1 MENIVEMRRWKINV
15 TMNENMLPGKH
26 RTYKIDQTNENSM
39 KS

>member
-1 MENIVEMRRWKINV
+1 MESMSRNEKVEENV
-15 TMNENMLPGKH
+15 TMNENMLLGKP